1 MKKKVETEAAINMP
15 MDIISVASQFAI
27 DMPTTAQNEREK
39 EEACFADL
47 GKITQPGLSLSCEHV
62 DRNLNRQHKE
72 FTL

>member
-39 EEACFADL
+39 EETRLVDL
-47 GKITQPGLSLSCEHV
+47 GKITQPVLSLSCEHV
-62 DRNLNRQHKE
+62 NHNLNRQHKE
-72 FTL
+72 FTI